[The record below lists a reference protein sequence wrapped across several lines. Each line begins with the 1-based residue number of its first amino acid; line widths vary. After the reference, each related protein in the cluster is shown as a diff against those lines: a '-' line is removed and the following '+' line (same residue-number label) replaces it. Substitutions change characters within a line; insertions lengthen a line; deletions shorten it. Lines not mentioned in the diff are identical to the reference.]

1 MVGAVGVPLLA
12 LVMPPVA
19 AAALLLPVYIVS
31 DMVGLW
37 AYRKEYS
44 ARNLA
49 ILLPAMIF
57 GVGLGW
63 ATARITEEWMVTLL
77 VGLVGLYYCAT
88 VGVPEGQRT
97 AEAGGRAAWVF
108 WGTIT
113 GFTSFVSHTGGPP
126 YQTYVLPQ
134 KLPKMMFAGTS
145 TIVFAVINL
154 VKLAALLGARAVQP
168 LQPRGGGHA
177 LPRGG
182 GGRADRLQA
191 DRRHSRA
198 DLLPPG
204 RGRAVPDFPQAHP
217 SGAVHMKLP
226 FTTYD
231 VFTNR
236 RFGGNPLAIV
246 EEADALS
253 DAADAD
259 HRARVQPVRDDLRP
273 DAHGPRQ
280 HRERAHLLPHRRDPV
295 CRPSHGGLRHSPG
308 EQKYKPGAPSR
319 PRSAWRKW
327 RASCR

>member
-1 MVGAVGVPLLA
+1 MVGALGVPLLA

-88 VGVPEGQRT
+88 VVFRKANAPPKRADVPRG
-97 AEAGGRAAWVF
+97 VF
-108 WGTIT
+108 WGTIA

-134 KLPKMMFAGTS
+134 KLPKMVFAGTS

-154 VKLAALLGARAVQP
+154 VKLLPYWALGQFNPANLEVAAMLSPVAVAGALIGYKLTAIIPEQIFYRLVEV
-168 LQPRGGGHA
+168 A
-177 LPRGG
+177 LF
-182 GGRADRLQA
+182 LI
-191 DRRHSRA
+191 S
-198 DLLPPG
+198 L
-204 RGRAVPDFPQAHP
+204 
-217 SGAVHMKLP
+217 KLIHEAL
-226 FTTYD
+226 FT
-231 VFTNR
+231 
-236 RFGGNPLAIV
+236 
-246 EEADALS
+246 
-253 DAADAD
+253 
-259 HRARVQPVRDDLRP
+259 
-273 DAHGPRQ
+273 
-280 HRERAHLLPHRRDPV
+280 
-295 CRPSHGGLRHSPG
+295 
-308 EQKYKPGAPSR
+308 
-319 PRSAWRKW
+319 
-327 RASCR
+327 

>member
-1 MVGAVGVPLLA
+1 MDWSPLFFTIAAVSAFLVGASKGGLPMVGVLGVPLLA

-57 GVGLGW
+57 GVGVGW
-63 ATARITEEWMVTLL
+63 ATAKITPEWMVTLL

-88 VGVPEGQRT
+88 VVFRK
-97 AEAGGRAAWVF
+97 AGAPPKPADIPRGLF

-154 VKLAALLGARAVQP
+154 VKLIPYWALGQFNPGNLEVAAMLSPIAIAGALIGYKATTIIPEKMFFRLVEV
-168 LQPRGGGHA
+168 A
-177 LPRGG
+177 LFVI
-182 GGRADRLQA
+182 
-191 DRRHSRA
+191 SI
-198 DLLPPG
+198 
-204 RGRAVPDFPQAHP
+204 
-217 SGAVHMKLP
+217 KLI
-226 FTTYD
+226 Y
-231 VFTNR
+231 
-236 RFGGNPLAIV
+236 
-246 EEADALS
+246 DALF
-253 DAADAD
+253 
-259 HRARVQPVRDDLRP
+259 
-273 DAHGPRQ
+273 
-280 HRERAHLLPHRRDPV
+280 
-295 CRPSHGGLRHSPG
+295 
-308 EQKYKPGAPSR
+308 K
-319 PRSAWRKW
+319 
-327 RASCR
+327 